1 MEALCGQLS
10 QILSCVVDFCIL
22 LVTSEAKN
30 RHLLPH
36 ERKGCSVLKI
46 ARRLLAEKKY
56 QEAHALCIRALQT
69 NPSNGEAY
77 FLLGQLTADHDN
89 FVKALDIYG
98 RARAAG
104 YSEAETCTQIS
115 RCLIALNRRDEAVS
129 MVRQAISAGPAD
141 ALTLDTIGVVLS
153 RAGLH
158 DEAVAFYQKACAR
171 NPNNADYQYNRGV
184 ALQFV
189 GRFDEAGDAFRT
201 CLALAPDNT
210 RARVAMVSITK
221 QSKQNNS
228 LHELKA
234 DWDQRPVSDTDAK
247 LQLAHAI
254 AKTHEDM
261 GDQQLAMTWLEQG
274 KTIKLA
280 TLDPREEEDRA
291 CFEAAENLA
300 TTLKISPSDTAD
312 GPIFIVGMPRTGT
325 TLVDRIVS
333 SHSSVTSGGELGD
346 FSIAL
351 KRQAATKSPLVL
363 DETTLR
369 ATKALDM
376 KALGQRYL
384 NSVEATLQLT
394 GRFTDKMPLNFFYV
408 PAILSA
414 IPNARI
420 ICVRRNPADTVLSN
434 YRQLFATA
442 FSYYTYAYDL
452 KLAARYVVKFNKLM
466 DAFYRRLPE
475 EAFTSVHYEQL
486 VTNTEEE
493 VRRLLAFC
501 DLPFEEACMRFHES
515 KAAVATASATQV
527 RKPVYTSSVGRWRK
541 CEDAMQ
547 PALEILRNANLEF

>member
-1 MEALCGQLS
+1 M
-10 QILSCVVDFCIL
+10 
-22 LVTSEAKN
+22 
-30 RHLLPH
+30 
-36 ERKGCSVLKI
+36 LKI
-46 ARRLLAEKKY
+46 ARQLLAEKKY
-56 QEAHALCIRALQT
+56 KEAHALCIRSLQN
-69 NPSNGEAY
+69 NPSDGEAY
-77 FLLGQLTADHDN
+77 FLLGQLTADHNN
-89 FVKALDIYG
+89 FAKALDIYG
-98 RARAAG
+98 RARTSG
-104 YSEAETCTQIS
+104 YSEAETCAQIS

-129 MVRQAISAGPAD
+129 MVRHAISAGPVD

-171 NPNNADYQYNRGV
+171 NPNIADYQYNLGA

-189 GRFDEAGDAFRT
+189 GRFKEAGDAFQA
-201 CLALAPDNT
+201 CLALAPRNT
-210 RARVAMVSITK
+210 RARVALVSITT
-221 QSKQNNS
+221 QSEQDNS
-228 LHELKA
+228 LRELKA
-234 DWDQRPVSDTDAK
+234 DWDQRAVSDTDAK

-254 AKTHEDM
+254 AKTQEDM
-261 GDQQLAMTWLEQG
+261 GDQQEAMTWLAQG
-274 KTIKLA
+274 KAIKLA
-280 TLDPREEEDRA
+280 TLKPREDEDRA
-291 CFEAAENLA
+291 CFDAARHLA
-300 TTLKISPSDTAD
+300 ATLNISPNDTAN

-363 DETTLR
+363 DEETLR
-369 ATKALDM
+369 ATETLDM

-384 NSVEATLQLT
+384 KSVEATLQLT

-414 IPNARI
+414 IPNARV

-442 FSYYTYAYDL
+442 FSFYTYAYDL
-452 KLAARYVVKFNKLM
+452 KLAARYVVEFNKLM
-466 DAFYRRLPE
+466 DAFSERIPE
-475 EAFTSVHYEQL
+475 KAFTSVHYEQL
-486 VTNTEEE
+486 VTHTEEE

-527 RKPVYTSSVGRWRK
+527 RKPVYTSSVGRWQK

-547 PALEILRNANLEF
+547 PALEILRDANLEF